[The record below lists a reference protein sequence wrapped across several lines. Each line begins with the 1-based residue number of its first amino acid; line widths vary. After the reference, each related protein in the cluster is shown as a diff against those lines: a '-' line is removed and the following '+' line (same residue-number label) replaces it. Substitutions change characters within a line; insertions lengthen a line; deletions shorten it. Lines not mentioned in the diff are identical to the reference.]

1 MASERAEVDVG
12 ESRPVDLDF
21 ETYRWSAPRDFA
33 EGDFPLIAAVRGK
46 RYEIYS
52 DGTFAEEER

>member
-1 MASERAEVDVG
+1 MATQRAEVNVG

-21 ETYRWSAPRDFA
+21 ETNRWSAEADFA
-33 EGDFPLIAAVRGK
+33 EGDFPLVASLGAK

-52 DGTFAEEER
+52 DGTFAEEEL